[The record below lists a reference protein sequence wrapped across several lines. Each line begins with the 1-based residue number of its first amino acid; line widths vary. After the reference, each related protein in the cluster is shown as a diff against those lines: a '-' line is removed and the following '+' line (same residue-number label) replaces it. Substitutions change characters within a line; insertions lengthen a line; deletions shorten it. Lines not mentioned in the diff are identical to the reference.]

1 MESDCTGLSQTTSND
16 TLRDGPSVS
25 PSDGPSVS
33 PSDVPEDID
42 DHIMDIVL
50 KNDLMRYNRKVS
62 EKTRKWRNKYGF
74 RDIHLQR
81 RHYDSVYKFVENM

>member
-16 TLRDGPSVS
+16 TLRDG
-25 PSDGPSVS
+25 

-62 EKTRKWRNKYGF
+62 EKTRKCRNKYGF

-81 RHYDSVYKFVENM
+81 RHYDSVCKFVENM